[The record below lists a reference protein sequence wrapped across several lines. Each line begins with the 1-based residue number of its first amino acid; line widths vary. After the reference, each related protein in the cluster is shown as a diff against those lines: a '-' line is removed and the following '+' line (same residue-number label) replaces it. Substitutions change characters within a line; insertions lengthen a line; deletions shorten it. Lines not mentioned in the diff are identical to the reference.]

1 MKSANGN
8 GNEET
13 EMCKWKRES
22 ESGNENEGRIVMM
35 GMEKMNFVTF
45 QKTLQI

>member
-13 EMCKWKRES
+13 EMWKWKRES
-22 ESGNENEGRIVMM
+22 ESGNGNEDRVVMM

-45 QKTLQI
+45 QRTLQI